1 MQKRSKKGIS
11 PLIATVLVIG
21 LTVVMGAMVWVFL
34 STTVKQANQKFCS
47 AQQNA
52 EIEFEVTCK
61 KLPSTPN
68 NVKATIKNV
77 GKVPLTGF
85 RYRAND
91 DTTKTDEMEV
101 NPGQERTFELGNL
114 LTDASEAIT
123 SMTFFP
129 VIMDEGKIY
138 TCADRK
144 VEAQCA

>member
-1 MQKRSKKGIS
+1 MQKRNKRGIS

-21 LTVVMGAMVWVFL
+21 LTIVMGAIVWVFL
-34 STTVKQANQKFCS
+34 STTIKQANQKFCS

-61 KLPSTPN
+61 RLQIPD
-68 NVKATIKNV
+68 NVKVTIKNT

-91 DTTKTDEMEV
+91 GATKTDGMEV
-101 NPGQERTFELGNL
+101 NPGQERTFQLGNL
-114 LTDASEAIT
+114 LTSSAQVKA
-123 SMTFFP
+123 MTFFP
-129 VIMDEGKIY
+129 VIIDEGKIY